1 MKQFLAGAGK
11 ICTSTCR
18 NKMVMSQSERLSAI
32 QKLYTKKWVPRNK
45 PRDASE
51 ITYMN
56 QARAAAGTP
65 LITTV
70 YGKVADPSVTGL
82 ACCAQ
87 VTSRGKGM
95 NGEYLGILM
104 GKQGCA
110 ICSGPDPNVNLGI
123 TIPAKCLDQQV
134 PPFTQQD
141 LSNSYVVCTSS
152 GFNKYFPEPDTC
164 TSGCPTAR
172 VVFPS

>member
-1 MKQFLAGAGK
+1 
-11 ICTSTCR
+11 
-18 NKMVMSQSERLSAI
+18 MVMSQSERLSAI
-32 QKLYTKKWVPRNK
+32 QKLYTKKWVPYNK

-65 LITTV
+65 LIV
-70 YGKVADPSVTGL
+70 SVSGKVADPSVTGKTC
-82 ACCAQ
+82 AAQ
-87 VTSRGKGM
+87 VTARGKGV

-104 GKQGCA
+104 GKQGCV
-110 ICSGPDPNVNLGI
+110 ICSHPDPGVNLGM
-123 TIPAKCLDQQV
+123 TIPAKCLDEQV

-141 LSNSYVVCTSS
+141 LENPYVVCKSS

-164 TSGCPTAR
+164 TSGCPKPR